1 MITFFIEREVPYDIR
16 KGAMLIHPAKL
27 TTQGTNS
34 TPFGATLMCN
44 LLPSSIKSSKSI
56 AELKTNLKQHE
67 NIDCA

>member
-1 MITFFIEREVPYDIR
+1 
-16 KGAMLIHPAKL
+16 MLIHPAKL